1 MAVLAVLA
9 ATSEAI
15 AEPPPAPSL
24 KQGNKFGFK
33 SGGDL
38 NPDVDIGFGNHWRSE
53 NSTRGNFMRG
63 EPETFGSMVV
73 AGNDQD
79 ADFAVYHDINP
90 GANLCGAVPTAP
102 GSDVSLQCGLGL
114 FFKTTNGFTVTD
126 AGGLLSYSSEGA
138 TVLWSSA
145 TQDTIQTFTILA
157 DDNEVCRVVTV
168 TLEGG
173 VTNTK
178 IADGEC
184 ANTDETDPT
193 VTLTGPEELVTD
205 DFTVTMTFIEDVENF
220 IVDDVTV
227 VNGTKGTFTPV
238 SAMEYTLVIS
248 PDLGTTLSVSVAAGV
263 ATDLAGN
270 DNEASNVFV
279 VAAGSVAS
287 TFEERKDDI
296 RQIILDDA
304 RRGLN
309 STIASNRQMSTEA
322 RNRLL
327 ENRRQ
332 GAQGDTGIASR
343 NNVPF
348 DVDGFAEASGGDFVT
363 KGTFFGQTGNFEG
376 TQRRLVFGDFDIQRD
391 EDTGSSTATLTGRI
405 AWEQMI
411 SDETLLGYFVGGELA
426 KSTIDGTFE
435 GEQTRVGATAGGY
448 MVHAFT
454 DGLIANGF
462 VTLGAG
468 RNNLDIAD
476 DVLAVEG
483 DYTSRTATIGGAFT
497 GIYSF
502 ERIELR
508 PEIAASYGKTW
519 LGDIG
524 MTGTAYGLTDNT
536 ITLDAGT
543 VSQANLTLRSEFIY
557 GLDADTVAD
566 SFAQISFAPRLIC
579 ERTVSSTTTE
589 DCGAGAE
596 IGLTG
601 STEDGLTSANF
612 RIALDRVGNSDR
624 SSFGLSLQHQF

>member
-1 MAVLAVLA
+1 METSLNKSLIFGATLSLLINSAYVLAEGALA
-9 ATSEAI
+9 PVVVI
-15 AEPPPAPSL
+15 AGEDFGAEELGTLSL
-24 KQGNKFGFK
+24 
-33 SGGDL
+33 
-38 NPDVDIGFGNHWRSE
+38 
-53 NSTRGNFMRG
+53 T
-63 EPETFGSMVV
+63 GSIQE
-73 AGNDQD
+73 G
-79 ADFAVYHDINP
+79 
-90 GANLCGAVPTAP
+90 T
-102 GSDVSLQCGLGL
+102 
-114 FFKTTNGFTVTD
+114 
-126 AGGLLSYSSEGA
+126 GLLPYSIA
-138 TVLWSSA
+138 WV
-145 TQDTIQTFTILA
+145 
-157 DDNEVCRVVTV
+157 V
-168 TLEGG
+168 TLETCIEYKAARDRPGYNAC
-173 VTNTK
+173 VDLRTALEQNSSN
-178 IADGEC
+178 ID
-184 ANTDETDPT
+184 
-193 VTLTGPEELVTD
+193 TLTPSYIAPALPDNIESVPIEFRLTATRSDQTTSTDTVRVT
-205 DFTVTMTFIEDVENF
+205 
-220 IVDDVTV
+220 IVKEPPATTSDAPT
-227 VNGTKGTFTPV
+227 NLTATPG
-238 SAMEYTLVIS
+238 
-248 PDLGTTLSVSVAAGV
+248 DGQVSVAFTAPASDGG
-263 ATDLAGN
+263 AAITDYEYQLDGGSWVSASTTTSPVVINGLTNGTSYSIILRAVNSAGN
-270 DNEASNVFV
+270 GAE
-279 VAAGSVAS
+279 SVAVTTTTPS
-287 TFEERKDDI
+287 PASAFEERKDDMQ
-296 RQIILDDA
+296 QIIVDDA
-304 RRGLN
+304 LRVLN

-348 DVDGFAEASGGDFVT
+348 DVNGFAEASGGAFVT
-363 KGTFFGQTGNFEG
+363 KGTFFGQAGNFEG

-454 DGLIANGF
+454 DGLIADGS
-462 VTLGAG
+462 VSLGVG

-497 GIYSF
+497 GIYAF
-502 ERIELR
+502 ERFELR

-536 ITLDAGT
+536 VTLDAGT
-543 VSQANLTLRSEFIY
+543 VSQTNLTLRPEFIY

-566 SFAQISFAPRLIC
+566 SRAQISFAPRLIC
-579 ERTVSSTTTE
+579 ERTISSTTTE

-601 STEDGLTSANF
+601 SSEDGLTSANF
-612 RIALDRVGNSDR
+612 RIVMDRVGNSDR
-624 SSFGLSLQHQF
+624 SSFGLSLQHLF